1 MCNFSAHKPLTIL
14 GTDHKIFVLLQM
26 DSLYQNNKE
35 VVHFN
40 AVRISL
46 ITDLGVE
53 PCVRSPTC
61 ACEFSHFHASLI
73 ATRDCINIGEMT
85 RTRRTADDNTGCGVS
100 SVACV
105 SVVAPP
111 QQDQHQLAAKPLT
124 LPNAYRQHSQPHLNA
139 VKMWNSANSHL
150 MVMGKLIVSQLL
162 KCGL

>member
-1 MCNFSAHKPLTIL
+1 MYIQLIAKLNLSNL
-14 GTDHKIFVLLQM
+14 

-61 ACEFSHFHASLI
+61 ASKCSHFHASLI
-73 ATRDCINIGEMT
+73 ANWDCIDIGEMT
-85 RTRRTADDNTGCGVS
+85 CTHRTADDSTGCGVS